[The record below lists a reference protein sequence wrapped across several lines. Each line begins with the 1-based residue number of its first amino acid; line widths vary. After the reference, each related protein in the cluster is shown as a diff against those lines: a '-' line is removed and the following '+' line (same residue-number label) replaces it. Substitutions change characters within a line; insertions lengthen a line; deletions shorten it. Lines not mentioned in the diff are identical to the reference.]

1 MYLEQNHKTVEMQ
14 HLICIYC
21 TEGQHIFTQLVCA
34 SHKYNLLGYIDH
46 QGVCTDAGHN
56 YFFM

>member
-1 MYLEQNHKTVEMQ
+1 MYLEQNHKTVEVQ

-21 TEGQHIFTQLVCA
+21 TVSQHIFTQLVCS
-34 SHKYNLLGYIDH
+34 SHKYNLGYIDH